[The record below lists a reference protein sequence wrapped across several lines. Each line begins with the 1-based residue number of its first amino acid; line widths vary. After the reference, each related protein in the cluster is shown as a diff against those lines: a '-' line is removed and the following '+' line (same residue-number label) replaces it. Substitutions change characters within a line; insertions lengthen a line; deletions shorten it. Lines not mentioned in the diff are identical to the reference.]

1 MPCECAAKAGWGSW
15 GEIRRLEIEG
25 AGVTDRLGFVQLQEA
40 VPFVS
45 FVFFKFLFTSYIY
58 FFTVKKEQ
66 PAMQT
71 DVLLD
76 HHLAAPLLRL

>member
-1 MPCECAAKAGWGSW
+1 MQESQ
-15 GEIRRLEIEG
+15 
-25 AGVTDRLGFVQLQEA
+25 TDLALFNCKKQCPL
-40 VPFVS
+40 F
-45 FVFFKFLFTSYIY
+45 FLFFFNLYSLYIY